1 MRRID
6 KRKILST
13 EYKKEVDKLNKS
25 GKKHPGE
32 YWKYRP
38 DVMMNLLYCQEGFC
52 AYTEM
57 DLCDPGHIKI
67 EKWQD
72 GRYITLE
79 KIVDMEGN
87 ITYSDTKSRKNE
99 TFGTL
104 EHFNPEL
111 KEKKFW
117 DWDNLFVIHSKI
129 NTAKKD
135 KKVDNILKPDSPGYD
150 PFKLLAYNNET
161 HCFFAY
167 KGLSE
172 DERLRIHNMIEVLQ
186 LNYSYVRYQREK
198 FFNKIKKHNFVEEE
212 LPVDQFFTAYEM
224 VRAAKKQEKAEES

>member
-6 KRKILST
+6 KSKILST
-13 EYKKEVDKLNKS
+13 EYKKKVDKLNNS
-25 GKKHPGE
+25 GKKHPGKS
-32 YWKYRP
+32 WKYRT
-38 DVMMNLLYCQEGFC
+38 DVVMNLLYCQEGFC

-57 DLCDPGHIKI
+57 DLCDPGHIKK
-67 EKWQD
+67 KWKD
-72 GRYITLE
+72 GRYITLD
-79 KIVDMEGN
+79 KMVDMEGD
-87 ITYSDTKSRKNE
+87 ITYSDTKSKKVE

-129 NTAKKD
+129 NTAKTAEE
-135 KKVDNILKPDSPGYD
+135 VDNILKPDSPGYD
-150 PFKLLAYNNET
+150 PFKLLAYNKKT
-161 HCFFAY
+161 HCFYAHP
-167 KGLSE
+167 GLSE
-172 DERLRIHNMIEVLQ
+172 DERLRIHNMIKVLQ
-186 LNYSYVRYQREK
+186 LNYEFVLSQRKK

-224 VRAAKKQEKAEES
+224 VKAAKKHEKAAES